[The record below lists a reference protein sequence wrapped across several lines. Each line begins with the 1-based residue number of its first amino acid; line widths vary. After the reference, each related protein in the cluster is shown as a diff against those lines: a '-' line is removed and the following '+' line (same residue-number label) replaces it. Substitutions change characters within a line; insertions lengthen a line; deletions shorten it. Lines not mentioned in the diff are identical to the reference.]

1 MSSSKYTERDR
12 KTPPSV
18 TIRSLRT
25 ATGRTLED
33 VCKAFE
39 EIAGKPL
46 TKGALSAIES
56 GLRGVSPET
65 AKFLALAYGLD
76 EDAIEAAA

>member
-1 MSSSKYTERDR
+1 MPNTKYIERSR
-12 KTPPSV
+12 KTPPTVS
-18 TIRSLRT
+18 IRSLRI

-39 EIAGKPL
+39 EIADKPL

-65 AKFLALAYGLD
+65 ARFLALAYGLD
-76 EDAIEAAA
+76 ENSIEVAA

>member
-1 MSSSKYTERDR
+1 MPNTKYIERP
-12 KTPPSV
+12 KKAPPVVS
-18 TIRSLRT
+18 IRSLRT
-25 ATGRTLED
+25 ATGRTLDD

-65 AKFLALAYGLD
+65 ARYLALAYGLD
-76 EDAIEAAA
+76 EAAIEVAA

>member
-1 MSSSKYTERDR
+1 MSNTKYTERDR
-12 KTPPSV
+12 KSPPSV
-18 TIRSLRT
+18 SIRSLRT
-25 ATGRTLED
+25 ATGRTLDD

-56 GLRGVSPET
+56 GLRGVSPDT
-65 AKFLALAYGLD
+65 ARFLALAYGLD
-76 EDAIEAAA
+76 ENAIEVAA